1 MPRYFLH
8 LRDGE
13 RSVEDAEG
21 SVFPDLEAAVAEAEA
36 GARDILAAMLKGGE
50 PLDGQRI
57 EIADAA
63 GTVLATV
70 RFKEVF
76 RLG

>member
-8 LRDGE
+8 LRGGE
-13 RSVEDAEG
+13 WSVEDPEG
-21 SVFPDLEAAVAEAEA
+21 NVLPDLGAAVMAAEAA
-36 GARDILAAMLKGGE
+36 ARDILASMLTGGE
-50 PLDGQRI
+50 PLDGQSI
-57 EIADAA
+57 EIADGA

-70 RFKEVF
+70 RFKDVF